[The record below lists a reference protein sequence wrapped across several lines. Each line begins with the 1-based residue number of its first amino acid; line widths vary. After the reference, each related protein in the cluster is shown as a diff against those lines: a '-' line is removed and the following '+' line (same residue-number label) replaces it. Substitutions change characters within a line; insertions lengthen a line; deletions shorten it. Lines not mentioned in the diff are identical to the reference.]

1 MNDFLT
7 HVNVNILPLGS
18 YDLLIEMDWL
28 EEHKFMLNCFDKT
41 FICTDDY
48 GMNIKVKGIPR
59 KVAIREIYAL
69 QIKILVIKGGK
80 VFYFYTMNGNENDN
94 TIQLEDIPVLKEFE
108 NMFLEEVL
116 ECPLKRDID
125 FTIDL
130 IP

>member
-1 MNDFLT
+1 
-7 HVNVNILPLGS
+7 
-18 YDLLIEMDWL
+18 MDWL
-28 EEHKFMLNCFDKT
+28 EYKVVLNYFDKT
-41 FICTDDY
+41 FTYTEDNGD
-48 GMNIKVKGIPR
+48 NIKVKGIPR
-59 KVAIREIYAL
+59 KVAIREISAL